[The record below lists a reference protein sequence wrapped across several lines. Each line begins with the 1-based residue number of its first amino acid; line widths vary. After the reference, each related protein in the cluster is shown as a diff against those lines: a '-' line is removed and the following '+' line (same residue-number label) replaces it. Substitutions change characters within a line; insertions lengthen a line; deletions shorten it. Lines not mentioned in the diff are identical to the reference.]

1 MITFGA
7 KLKFLSESCL
17 QRRAQKSAREASSRA
32 KDAARAKREQKKFV
46 VTFYNGRKLDVH
58 DWEAHDARVQREL
71 LQERAAAA
79 APDDESRKEGLASHP
94 KPFRVAGVPVIK
106 GSDLRQIAARDE
118 VLYIQG
124 LPSEEES
131 AKPPDDLKKGRRIEK
146 EWCSLPSRPQ
156 PRGDALVAAKEATEI
171 RTEVGKHPEPLQAQR
186 PREPKWVHSFRRG
199 PDQFELRC
207 QAATAEKEHEIRV
220 ATEAARVYEEP
231 FVTASPPPPRR
242 RRAKSNTT
250 CINALT

>member
-1 MITFGA
+1 MNTLHTELLF
-7 KLKFLSESCL
+7 C
-17 QRRAQKSAREASSRA
+17 RTPRAKSAREASSRA

-171 RTEVGKHPEPLQAQR
+171 RTER

-220 ATEAARVYEEP
+220 ATEAARVYEGL
-231 FVTASPPPPRR
+231 S
-242 RRAKSNTT
+242 
-250 CINALT
+250 